1 MFISYRKA
9 VQAKKKSP
17 WMNKPTEQVVYDFRF
32 WEGLVTAFV
41 GDDPK
46 ASSEKTGPE
55 TIERPK
61 CKTDNAVGKGM
72 V

>member
-1 MFISYRKA
+1 MD
-9 VQAKKKSP
+9 
-17 WMNKPTEQVVYDFRF
+17 KPTEQVVYDFRF